1 MGRKT
6 NTGRLGRPRNAKG
19 GGMDIA
25 RVMRELKR
33 AAAEA
38 AGDQADE
45 QDSADPLES
54 GPARA

>member
-1 MGRKT
+1 
-6 NTGRLGRPRNAKG
+6 
-19 GGMDIA
+19 MDIA